1 MPQKTPAYEQA
12 LIFLEILKILP
23 RHRKITQTEIMQSL
37 NLRGYQLETQKL
49 QRIMRQMCDCET
61 FGVECDQRSKPYGY
75 RLINQDAFAQAKLTE
90 EESLLLLLVRAHLQ
104 HQLPGT
110 LQDAL
115 HPLFESSE
123 HLIHECA
130 NHHHARAW
138 LNKVAVIPNTLPF
151 VAPTIHPRV
160 FKTVSNALYNERI
173 LEVTYAKPEDDIKHY
188 IVNPLALVQQ
198 GVRLYLV
205 CTHAGHDG
213 YRHLALHRIREAK
226 ALERNAIVP
235 KDFNLQ
241 QYLKSVPFN
250 YTFRPTRRIHLTIEL
265 TNPYSVNNLRET
277 PLSDTQTITELSPNL
292 WRVEADV
299 IDSMLLD
306 GWLATWQD
314 EYGICS
320 VNKTVIG

>member
-1 MPQKTPAYEQA
+1 M
-12 LIFLEILKILP
+12 
-23 RHRKITQTEIMQSL
+23 
-37 NLRGYQLETQKL
+37 
-49 QRIMRQMCDCET
+49 
-61 FGVECDQRSKPYGY
+61 
-75 RLINQDAFAQAKLTE
+75 
-90 EESLLLLLVRAHLQ
+90 
-104 HQLPGT
+104 
-110 LQDAL
+110 
-115 HPLFESSE
+115 
-123 HLIHECA
+123 
-130 NHHHARAW
+130 
-138 LNKVAVIPNTLPF
+138 
-151 VAPTIHPRV
+151 
-160 FKTVSNALYNERI
+160 

-205 CTHAGHDG
+205 CTHAGHDDC
-213 YRHLALHRIREAK
+213 RHLALHRIREAK
-226 ALERNAIVP
+226 ALEHNAIVP

-277 PLSDTQTITELSPNL
+277 PLSDTQTITELGPNL

-320 VNKTVIG
+320 INKTVI